1 MIIGEF
7 EGKPLNGVR
16 VDGDDVI
23 FTIGDESQELSR
35 FQTYTFS
42 VGEYPYEWDNNAL
55 KEFRA
60 SAQAKT
66 NKKSRVSLV

>member
-16 VDGDDVI
+16 VDGDDII
-23 FTIGDESQELSR
+23 FTIGDDSEELSR

-55 KEFRA
+55 KIFMA
-60 SAQAKT
+60 SAPKT
-66 NKKSRVSLV
+66 NKKSGASLV